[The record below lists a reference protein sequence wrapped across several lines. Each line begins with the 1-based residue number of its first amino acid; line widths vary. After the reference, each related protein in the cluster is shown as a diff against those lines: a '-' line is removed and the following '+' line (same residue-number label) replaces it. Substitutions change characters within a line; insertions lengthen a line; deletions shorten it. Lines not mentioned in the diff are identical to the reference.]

1 MVENRAS
8 SSLSPRELQ
17 ITRFIAQG
25 LTNGEIS
32 GKLYLSVY
40 TVRNEVGNILRKLDL
55 RNRTQIASSLVLD
68 EGRFIP
74 LAEAATLS
82 GLSHVHLRWLAR
94 NGKLEATRRGRDW
107 FTTKTA
113 IDLYLRNE
121 AVRKYD
127 PYKRERLDS
136 LISNE

>member
-1 MVENRAS
+1 MAKNRAS
-8 SSLSPRELQ
+8 SSLSPREVQ

-25 LTNGEIS
+25 LTNGQIS
-32 GKLYLSVY
+32 ERLYLSVY
-40 TVRNEVGNILRKLDL
+40 TVRNEVGNILRKLGL
-55 RNRTQIASSLVLD
+55 RNRTQIASSLVY
-68 EGRFIP
+68 EGRLIP
-74 LAEAATLS
+74 LAEAATIS

-94 NGKLEATRRGRDW
+94 KGKLEATRRGRDW

-127 PYKRERLDS
+127 PYKRKRWDS
-136 LISNE
+136 LISSE